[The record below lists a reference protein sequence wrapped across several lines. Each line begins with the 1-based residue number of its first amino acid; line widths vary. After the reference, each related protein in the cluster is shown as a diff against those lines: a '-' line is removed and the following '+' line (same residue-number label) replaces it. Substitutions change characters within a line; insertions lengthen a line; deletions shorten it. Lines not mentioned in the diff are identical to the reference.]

1 MGTSDPGAAPEF
13 ALEMAG
19 ITKSFPGVRALDSV
33 SLRVRPG
40 EVMALM
46 GENGAGK
53 STLMKILVGL
63 YRPDGGEIRLG
74 GRPVSLSGPHEAMA
88 AGLAM
93 VHQELNPVRDMS
105 VAENIYMGHELKLG
119 PSWSPLADLRA
130 MRAKARD
137 LFADIG
143 ISIDPDA
150 LVSTL
155 SVAQTQL
162 VEIVKAICL
171 DARVIILDEPTSAI
185 TDAEAA
191 LLFAQIRR
199 LRERGV
205 AFVYISHK
213 MNEIFDIADG
223 ITVLRDGTLVGE
235 YRASDLNEDEL
246 IRLMVNRTIDQRY
259 PERSHAAFGD
269 TVLEIVEATSDRA
282 DHVSLSVRAGEVLG
296 VAGLVGAGRS
306 ELMEAVFGLRP
317 MTSGRI
323 VHNGKDLAIRHPAD
337 AIAEGIAFVT
347 EDRKLTGLNLLGS
360 VRDNVTLVSIEDF
373 ARAGVLSARSEQAAA
388 TRVVDQLRIKT
399 PSINTPVVSLS
410 GGNQQKVVLAKW
422 LEADPDV
429 IIFDEPTR
437 GIDVGAKQEI
447 YRLINSL
454 AADGKAIIM
463 ISSEMSEL
471 LGMSD
476 RIAVMCEGRKTG
488 ELERVEFDSER
499 ILALASMFAAGNDEG
514 GNSEN

>member
-296 VAGLVGAGRS
+296 VAGLVGAGR
-306 ELMEAVFGLRP
+306 
-317 MTSGRI
+317 
-323 VHNGKDLAIRHPAD
+323 
-337 AIAEGIAFVT
+337 
-347 EDRKLTGLNLLGS
+347 
-360 VRDNVTLVSIEDF
+360 
-373 ARAGVLSARSEQAAA
+373 
-388 TRVVDQLRIKT
+388 
-399 PSINTPVVSLS
+399 
-410 GGNQQKVVLAKW
+410 
-422 LEADPDV
+422 
-429 IIFDEPTR
+429 
-437 GIDVGAKQEI
+437 
-447 YRLINSL
+447 
-454 AADGKAIIM
+454 
-463 ISSEMSEL
+463 
-471 LGMSD
+471 
-476 RIAVMCEGRKTG
+476 
-488 ELERVEFDSER
+488 
-499 ILALASMFAAGNDEG
+499 
-514 GNSEN
+514 